1 MNARQSMRSEPSE
14 VTKSKPPGAGGWP
27 ALALILGMQVLLL
40 VWAAVTNRHLLNTDA
55 VAYLR
60 LAEYY
65 ANGSL
70 DLAVS
75 GYWGPLLSWLVAGLM
90 SLGVPALIAARVV
103 MAASALG
110 FVGACHFLLSRL
122 DIPGGLVRGG
132 TALAAL
138 ATVPWSVE
146 QISPDLLQGALAL
159 MALGCVLSS
168 RWPMSPQLA
177 VASGVWWGLA
187 YLGKAIALPWG
198 AATMVTVAAIR
209 WLRFPE
215 ARRTMGVHGAL
226 ALGSLLVVVLPWVVV
241 LTLKYDRP
249 TFSTSAR
256 IAHAIA
262 GPSDADRYHPF
273 ARTFHQPAL
282 GRVTA
287 WEDPSLM
294 PYRRWSPW
302 EGGEAFRHQLQVC
315 LANVKTTF
323 QLVGSMDLMRL
334 GWVGMFGGI
343 LFGGLGGSGGQS
355 QFWRWL
361 SVPCAW
367 LVLAYLPVAV
377 GPRDERYF
385 FVAWPLLFGAFAGFA
400 ASRRWL
406 DSNQGWRRL
415 LVIGALAISFGGPA
429 LTELPLALVG
439 RPDPASEVARDL
451 SGRMQQAGIE
461 GSIAGSGLI
470 AGGRAGLYVAYL
482 DGRRWLGD
490 RPDAGAADYFDAASD
505 VVVVNRRQPVVLE
518 LDRDPRFESLDPIL
532 FAHPDDPEAYPLKI
546 YRIRR

>member
-1 MNARQSMRSEPSE
+1 M
-14 VTKSKPPGAGGWP
+14 
-27 ALALILGMQVLLL
+27 ALILGVQVLLL
-40 VWAAVTNRHLLNTDA
+40 AWAAVANRHLLNTDA

-75 GYWGPLLSWLVAGLM
+75 GYWGPLLSWLVAGMM

-110 FVGACHFLLSRL
+110 FAGACHFLLSRL
-122 DIPGGLVRGG
+122 NIPGGLVRGG

-138 ATVPWSVE
+138 ATVPWSVA
-146 QISPDLLQGALAL
+146 QISPDLLQGALVL

-168 RWPMSPQLA
+168 RWPTSPQLA
-177 VASGVWWGLA
+177 VASGFWWGLA

-209 WLRFPE
+209 WFRIPA
-215 ARRTMGVHGAL
+215 ARRTVGVNGAL

-241 LTLKYDRP
+241 LTLKYGWP

-273 ARTFHQPAL
+273 ARTFHQPAV

-294 PYRRWSPW
+294 PYRHWSPW
-302 EGGEAFRHQLQVC
+302 EGGEAFRHQAQVC
-315 LANVKTTF
+315 LANVKTIF
-323 QLVGSMDLMRL
+323 QLVGSIDLMRL
-334 GWVGMFGGI
+334 GWAGMLGGI
-343 LFGGLGGSGGQS
+343 LFGGVAGSRGENQS
-355 QFWRWL
+355 WRWL
-361 SVPCAW
+361 AVPCAW

-400 ASRRWL
+400 AARRWL
-406 DSNQGWRRL
+406 DSQQGWRRL
-415 LVIGALAISFGGPA
+415 VVIGALAISFGGPA
-429 LTELPLALVG
+429 LTELPQSLVG

-451 SGRMQQAGIE
+451 SGRMKRAGIE

-470 AGGRAGLYVAYL
+470 AGGRAGLYLAYL

-490 RPDAGAADYFDAASD
+490 QPDAGAADYFDAASD
-505 VVVVNRRQPVVLE
+505 LVVVNRRQPVRLE
-518 LDRDPRFESLDPIL
+518 LDRDSRFESLDPFL
-532 FAHPDDPEAYPLKI
+532 FARPDDPEAYPLKVF
-546 YRIRR
+546 RIRR